1 MGETGQLGGGI
12 GKWQIMTVRA
22 LSAPGVRVSIM
33 KTHLLGGLAALA
45 LVAGIAPAAAQTVEF
60 TVINNSSFDL
70 HYFYTTPSN
79 ENHWGDDLLGET
91 GILEAG
97 YQATA
102 TIGDGS
108 DQCLYDFKFVMD
120 NGAELIEPQI
130 DICQLDS
137 YTIND

>member
-1 MGETGQLGGGI
+1 MFKCL
-12 GKWQIMTVRA
+12 A
-22 LSAPGVRVSIM
+22 
-33 KTHLLGGLAALA
+33 GGLAALV
-45 LVAGIAPAAAQTVEF
+45 LVAGATPALAQTVEF
-60 TVINNSSFDL
+60 TVINNSSYDL

-79 ENHWGDDLLGET
+79 EDSWGEDLLGDT

-108 DQCLYDFKFVMD
+108 DQCLYDFRFVMEND
-120 NGAELIEPQI
+120 AELIEPEV

>member
-1 MGETGQLGGGI
+1 
-12 GKWQIMTVRA
+12 
-22 LSAPGVRVSIM
+22 M
-33 KTHLLGGLAALA
+33 KTTMLGGLVALA
-45 LVAGIAPAAAQTVEF
+45 LVAGMAPAAAQTVQF
-60 TVINNSSFDL
+60 TVINNSSYDL
-70 HYFYTTPSN
+70 HYFFTTPSN
-79 ENHWGDDLLGET
+79 QDNWGEDLLGET

-130 DICQLDS
+130 DICSLNS

>member
-1 MGETGQLGGGI
+1 
-12 GKWQIMTVRA
+12 
-22 LSAPGVRVSIM
+22 M
-33 KTHLLGGLAALA
+33 KLHLLGGLAALM
-45 LVAGIAPAAAQTVEF
+45 LVAGLSPAAAQTVEF
-60 TVINNSSFDL
+60 TVINNSSYDL

-79 ENHWGDDLLGET
+79 EDYWGEDLLGDE

-120 NGAELIEPQI
+120 NGAELIEPEV
-130 DICQLDS
+130 DICQLAS

>member
-1 MGETGQLGGGI
+1 
-12 GKWQIMTVRA
+12 
-22 LSAPGVRVSIM
+22 M
-33 KTHLLGGLAALA
+33 KTNLLGGLVALA

-60 TVINNSSFDL
+60 TVINNSSYDL

-79 ENHWGDDLLGET
+79 QDSWGEDLLGET
-91 GILEAG
+91 GILAAG

-130 DICQLDS
+130 DICSLNS

>member
-1 MGETGQLGGGI
+1 
-12 GKWQIMTVRA
+12 
-22 LSAPGVRVSIM
+22 M
-33 KTHLLGGLAALA
+33 KTILLGGLAALA
-45 LVAGIAPAAAQTVEF
+45 LVAGIVPVAAQTVEF
-60 TVINNSSFDL
+60 TVINNSSYDL
-70 HYFYTTPSN
+70 HYFYTTPSS
-79 ENHWGDDLLGET
+79 EDSWGEDLLGDS
-91 GILEAG
+91 GILESG

-130 DICQLDS
+130 DICQLSS

>member
-1 MGETGQLGGGI
+1 
-12 GKWQIMTVRA
+12 
-22 LSAPGVRVSIM
+22 M
-33 KTHLLGGLAALA
+33 KTYLLGGLAALA

-60 TVINNSSFDL
+60 TVINNSSYDL

-79 ENHWGDDLLGET
+79 ENTWGEDLLGDT
-91 GILEAG
+91 GVLSAG

-120 NGAELIEPQI
+120 GGAELIEPAI
-130 DICQLDS
+130 DICTLNS

>member
-1 MGETGQLGGGI
+1 M
-12 GKWQIMTVRA
+12 K
-22 LSAPGVRVSIM
+22 SI
-33 KTHLLGGLAALA
+33 LAGGLAALV
-45 LVAGIAPAAAQTVEF
+45 LVAGLAPAAAQTVEF
-60 TVINNSSFDL
+60 TVINNSSHDL
-70 HYFYTTPSN
+70 HYFFTTPST
-79 ENHWGDDLLGET
+79 ENNWGEDLLGDS

-137 YTIND
+137 YTITD

>member
-1 MGETGQLGGGI
+1 
-12 GKWQIMTVRA
+12 
-22 LSAPGVRVSIM
+22 M

-45 LVAGIAPAAAQTVEF
+45 LVAGMQPAAAQTVEF
-60 TVINNSSFDL
+60 TVINNSSYDL

-79 ENHWGDDLLGET
+79 ENSWGDDLLGDS

-108 DQCLYDFKFVMD
+108 DECLYDFKFVMD
-120 NGAELIEPQI
+120 NGAELIEPAI
-130 DICQLDS
+130 DICNLSS

>member
-1 MGETGQLGGGI
+1 
-12 GKWQIMTVRA
+12 MTFN
-22 LSAPGVRVSIM
+22 L
-33 KTHLLGGLAALA
+33 KGGLAVLA
-45 LVAGIAPAAAQTVEF
+45 LLAGAMPAAAQTVEF
-60 TVINNSSFDL
+60 TVINNSSYDL

-79 ENHWGDDLLGET
+79 EDYWGEDLLGDS
-91 GILEAG
+91 GILESG

-120 NGAELIEPQI
+120 NGAELIEPAI
-130 DICQLDS
+130 DICSLNS

>member
-1 MGETGQLGGGI
+1 MN
-12 GKWQIMTVRA
+12 KF
-22 LSAPGVRVSIM
+22 
-33 KTHLLGGLAALA
+33 LLGGLAALA
-45 LVAGIAPAAAQTVEF
+45 LVGVVPAMAQTVEF
-60 TVINNSSFDL
+60 TVINNSSVDL

-79 ENHWGDDLLGET
+79 DNNWGEDLLGDT

-108 DQCLYDFKFVMD
+108 DQCLYDFRFVMSD
-120 NGAELIEPQI
+120 GSELVEPAI
-130 DICQLDS
+130 DICELGS